1 MLQFNFKMKYKGVHV
16 IDLKTILPK
25 MKDILSKELGDRK
38 VFDKDVADAL
48 GINHLTFATMKNRGR
63 IPYEEVLN
71 FCAKRKISINWLFY
85 DQATRSLEAE
95 TEKYANVRYFGD
107 IYASAGGGAFN
118 YDAESDTLMLDQQMV
133 ERLGGEREL
142 KNIDSINVLG
152 DSMEPT
158 FRDGD
163 IIFIN
168 RRQDDIRKG
177 GVFVVTTPI
186 GLFVKRLSLRSDG
199 TLDLISDNPHYGV
212 ESVPMENV
220 EVIGKVVGSMRGI

>member
-1 MLQFNFKMKYKGVHV
+1 MFDFKE
-16 IDLKTILPK
+16 LLPK
-25 MKDILSKELGDRK
+25 IKDILSKEVGNKK

-48 GINHLTFATMKNRGR
+48 GINQLTFATMKNRGK

-85 DQATRSLEAE
+85 NQATRSLEEE
-95 TEKYANVRYFGD
+95 TQKYANVRYFGD
-107 IYASAGGGAFN
+107 VYASAGGGAFN
-118 YDAESDTLMLDQQMV
+118 YEEAHDTITLDPHMV
-133 ERLGGEREL
+133 QRLGGEREI

-158 FRDGD
+158 FKDGD

-168 RRQDDIRKG
+168 RTQDDIRKG
-177 GVFVVTTPI
+177 GVFVVSTPI
-186 GLFVKRLSLRSDG
+186 GLFVKRVSLKSDG
-199 TLDLISDNPHYGV
+199 MLDLISDNSQYAV

-220 EVIGKVVGSMRGI
+220 EIVGKVVGSMSGM